1 MSSQRCTF
9 PGNSM
14 GFPNALRMETHPG
27 FPYVAWRWAHHPSP
41 QWCSRP
47 GFFQTNKQTSETRNK
62 WNKQKLRQTM
72 LYSSWWFIQPLWKIW
87 VNMGIISPNRGENNK
102 IFELPPPSN
111 AIYWN
116 WAFRATDPTV
126 APSSSQVESRSF
138 STDRPSVPR
147 LVAGNCHGITWNHI
161 TSIAL

>member
-1 MSSQRCTF
+1 MR
-9 PGNSM
+9 
-14 GFPNALRMETHPG
+14 
-27 FPYVAWRWAHHPSP
+27 
-41 QWCSRP
+41 
-47 GFFQTNKQTSETRNK
+47 
-62 WNKQKLRQTM
+62 
-72 LYSSWWFIQPLWKIW
+72 LYSSWWLVSTYLK
-87 VNMGIISPNRGENNK
+87 NMSQHGNHFPKDRGENNK

-147 LVAGNCHGITWNHI
+147 LVAGNCHGIT
-161 TSIAL
+161 